1 MEQTVEAFVN
11 NHVLSSFPCTFRIT
25 NGNTFQIL
33 YHLIK
38 GGRRMIANVRQVS
51 FCILYWSFSKVFF
64 FFMGANICLYL
75 AQLLG
80 VIFILPPTLDCIQ
93 VLWMMLVIIPLI
105 SLSLSANPVEPNIM
119 ELISRKHKYLN
130 SLFRSEKHYHN
141 KGIFVFLVVQFLQIF
156 NTSHHELFYIHFVL
170 YFSTHN

>member
-51 FCILYWSFSKVFF
+51 FCILY
-64 FFMGANICLYL
+64 
-75 AQLLG
+75 
-80 VIFILPPTLDCIQ
+80 
-93 VLWMMLVIIPLI
+93 
-105 SLSLSANPVEPNIM
+105 
-119 ELISRKHKYLN
+119 
-130 SLFRSEKHYHN
+130 
-141 KGIFVFLVVQFLQIF
+141 
-156 NTSHHELFYIHFVL
+156 
-170 YFSTHN
+170 